1 MVKESKI
8 IKTKKSKVKTEKNT
22 KLTKPKKIINS
33 KPKKIKYEKTTKK
46 HLNEI
51 SKFKFDALKLE
62 ISIIQRFT
70 ENLDVPI
77 IEDLETEEEY

>member
-1 MVKESKI
+1 MVKENKTTTKI
-8 IKTKKSKVKTEKNT
+8 KNNVKTAKST
-22 KLTKPKKIINS
+22 KLTKPKKITNS

-46 HLNEI
+46 HLNEM
-51 SKFKFDALKLE
+51 SKFKFDSLKLE